1 MAQRLPAFGK
11 LNAKRRA
18 RLALA
23 YDHTLIGPRVIVEVP
38 VAVVAVEAESG
49 RTVRPHWRRG
59 HFRRLPGDGA
69 RLTWVRPTLVKAAE
83 AFGLER
89 GTPHG

>member
-89 GTPHG
+89 GAPHG